1 MDGRGTANVNES
13 VFYGH
18 NVSEDGFYT
27 NSESTKVNGKVTG
40 QADYTRARAAAAARN
55 TNGAPAAA
63 YDDDVI
69 VIDDNQ
75 EEGLVPIDVP
85 DGDVAYDTGDAT
97 VGGAAFA
104 GERQKLN
111 VSGEASYSKEKRRS
125 INTGRSKTEAGVVG
139 TNRAFTNDSDGSMEY
154 ASLDASGM
162 NAGAAYG
169 VTDAARRRGAAGYKA
184 ASHYSDVIA
193 AQSELS
199 STSAD
204 LGRITAG
211 STVSKPSHKNPLEG
225 DDD

>member
-1 MDGRGTANVNES
+1 M
-13 VFYGH
+13 
-18 NVSEDGFYT
+18 
-27 NSESTKVNGKVTG
+27 
-40 QADYTRARAAAAARN
+40 
-55 TNGAPAAA
+55 
-63 YDDDVI
+63 
-69 VIDDNQ
+69 
-75 EEGLVPIDVP
+75 
-85 DGDVAYDTGDAT
+85 
-97 VGGAAFA
+97 
-104 GERQKLN
+104 N

-184 ASHYSDVIA
+184 ASHYADVMA

-199 STSAD
+199 SASAE
-204 LGRITAG
+204 LGSITAG
-211 STVSKPSHKNPLEG
+211 STVPKPSNKNPLPG